1 MANGSPR
8 SLIQMKLRSKALLLG
23 GLLLLLLFSVN
34 WIRSWKNN
42 RAVDQEITGLKDN
55 VSQIEQD
62 NFRLAELIKYLNSTA
77 YLEEKARTDLG
88 LRKPGEQAVIV
99 PNTPAAADTNQA
111 APQTAPTQATANPQR
126 WWRYFFAKK

>member
-1 MANGSPR
+1 MAHESPR

-23 GLLLLLLFSVN
+23 GSLLLLLFSVN
-34 WIRSWKNN
+34 LVRSWKNN
-42 RAVDQEITGLKDN
+42 RTVDQEITGLKDN
-55 VSQIEQD
+55 VNQIEQD
-62 NFRLAELIKYLNSTA
+62 NFRLAELIKYLNSPA

-99 PNTPAAADTNQA
+99 PDTPTAAETDQTATQA
-111 APQTAPTQATANPQR
+111 ARTQVTSNPQR